1 MWGVRSASSD
11 FLPFFNEPEVN
22 FGGSFGDA
30 VTPTVKLEYSEEEQ
44 DAMLMDDSA
53 LFEEE
58 LKGVSPADVLP
69 MSLEDEAA
77 LSRESSPRESSPRA
91 SSESPS
97 TTKKRRASR
106 VSTSSRRPPGAP
118 RLAALMATPEPP
130 APAKRAA
137 EEVEDGDVLTSDQRQ
152 MKNRDAARLF
162 RQRRKDYLRNLEEEI
177 RQSRQRRSELEVQL
191 RDSQK
196 AATQLKSE
204 LLDVKAQ
211 LSLAEQRADA
221 AEQRALEQQRSEPVQ
236 QPVDMAQVTRALQQF
251 LQANADRQPV
261 SASSSPSLSA
271 LSTPA
276 SVLPAPVAPSS
287 SSQFVSFGSDEGSK
301 AAADLSQVPPEIVA
315 AVAQVPVALLSA
327 LMSKLDA
334 SFVAKVLS
342 MNAKAKGQGVAAL

>member
-1 MWGVRSASSD
+1 
-11 FLPFFNEPEVN
+11 
-22 FGGSFGDA
+22 
-30 VTPTVKLEYSEEEQ
+30 
-44 DAMLMDDSA
+44 
-53 LFEEE
+53 
-58 LKGVSPADVLP
+58 
-69 MSLEDEAA
+69 
-77 LSRESSPRESSPRA
+77 
-91 SSESPS
+91 
-97 TTKKRRASR
+97 
-106 VSTSSRRPPGAP
+106 
-118 RLAALMATPEPP
+118 MATPEPP

-301 AAADLSQVPPEIVA
+301 AVADLSQVPPEIVA